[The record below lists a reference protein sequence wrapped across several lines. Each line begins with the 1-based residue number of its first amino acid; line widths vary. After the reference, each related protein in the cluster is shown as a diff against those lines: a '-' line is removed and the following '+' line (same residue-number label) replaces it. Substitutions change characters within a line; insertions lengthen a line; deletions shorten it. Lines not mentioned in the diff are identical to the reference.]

1 MAHDMIQ
8 TESILED
15 ASYLAHRY
23 DEKSK
28 AFQFV
33 HLNRDDHR
41 NSTFL
46 TDEYIP
52 ETAERFMVSA
62 GQSATTNIRDT
73 SVHFI
78 FHSAFCC
85 STMLARAMDV
95 EGHAMGLKE
104 PIVLND
110 IVRMKRAGEPA
121 ESINMIL
128 DQALSLLARPFA
140 DGESVII
147 KPSNIVN
154 CLAEE
159 MLSMRPGA
167 RALLL
172 HAPLKSYLRSLSA
185 KNMWGKIWARD
196 TTIGIMNEGN
206 LIGGFASAD
215 LLRLTDMQM
224 AAVGW
229 LSSHA
234 MFVQLTNKFGPERV
248 QTLNSQKFLDNKG
261 DTIMWLSD
269 FFDLRLDRGRISE
282 IVEGPAFTQHS
293 KNFGDFDSNARRTE
307 QTKTDEAHGEEI
319 EMVVKWAT
327 AVADSQGLPMVLQSG
342 LLE

>member
-1 MAHDMIQ
+1 MPRDMIQ
-8 TESILED
+8 TDKILED

-23 DEKSK
+23 DEKSR

-33 HLNRDDHR
+33 HLNRDGHR

-52 ETAERFMVSA
+52 ETAKRFMVSA
-62 GQSATTNIRDT
+62 EESAMANIQD
-73 SVHFI
+73 SPIHFI

-95 EGHAMGLKE
+95 KGHAMGLKE

-110 IVRMKRAGEPA
+110 IVRMKRAGVRQ
-121 ESINMIL
+121 ESINMVL
-128 DQALSLLARPFA
+128 DQALSLLARPFTS
-140 DGESVII
+140 GESVIV

-159 MLSMRPGA
+159 MLGMRPKA

-185 KNMWGKIWARD
+185 KNMWGRIWARD
-196 TTIGIMNEGN
+196 TTIGIMNEGS
-206 LIGGFASAD
+206 LIGGFSSAD
-215 LLRLTDMQM
+215 LLRLTDIQM

-229 LSSHA
+229 LSAHA
-234 MFVQLTNKFGPERV
+234 NFTSLVSKFGSDRIK
-248 QTLNSQKFLDNKG
+248 TLNSKKFLDSKE
-261 DTIMWLSD
+261 DTMIQLSD
-269 FFDLRLDRGRISE
+269 FFDLELDQERISE

-293 KNFGDFDSNARRTE
+293 KNFGDFDSSVRGAE
-307 QTKTDEAHGEEI
+307 QAKTDEVHGEEI
-319 EMVVKWAT
+319 EMVAQWAAT
-327 AVADSQGLPMVLQSG
+327 VADSQGIPIALQSG
-342 LLE
+342 LLD